1 MIPELNTLVVMEA
14 LSFLWHGHYRHLRYI
29 SVLEDNV
36 FDLKNN
42 EITLIW
48 SKLIWFDEQ
57 LNFQVGGVDILKER
71 LNEQDEE
78 IHKLKQ
84 DNASHV
90 QKAKFQSV
98 LVMLLTGLVVGLV
111 LERVYNYLY

>member
-1 MIPELNTLVVMEA
+1 MEA
-14 LSFLWHGHYRHLRYI
+14 LSFLWHGYYRHLNYI
-29 SVLEDNV
+29 GLIEENV

-48 SKLIWFDEQ
+48 SNLTWLDEQ

-90 QKAKFQSV
+90 QNAKFQSI
-98 LVMLLTGLVVGLV
+98 LVMLLTGLVVCLV
-111 LERVYNYLY
+111 LERLCVYFL

>member
-1 MIPELNTLVVMEA
+1 MEA
-14 LSFLWHGHYRHLRYI
+14 LSFLWHGYYRHLNYI
-29 SVLEDNV
+29 GLIEENV

-48 SKLIWFDEQ
+48 SKLTWLDEQ

-84 DNASHV
+84 N
-90 QKAKFQSV
+90 AKFQSI
-98 LVMLLTGLVVGLV
+98 LVMLLTGLVVCLV
-111 LERVYNYLY
+111 LERLCVYVY